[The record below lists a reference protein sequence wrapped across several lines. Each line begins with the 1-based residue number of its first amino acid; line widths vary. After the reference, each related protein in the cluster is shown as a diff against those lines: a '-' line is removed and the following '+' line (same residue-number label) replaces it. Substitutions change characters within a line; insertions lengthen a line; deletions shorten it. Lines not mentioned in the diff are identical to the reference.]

1 MINFGERVFSD
12 FNYRLTIKIRD
23 IRLLIDNLEFL
34 IKIGI
39 KGKRYMRNHNMSH
52 SFSYISF
59 LQIVVCF

>member
-23 IRLLIDNLEFL
+23 IRLLINNLEFL

-39 KGKRYMRNHNMSH
+39 KEKRYM
-52 SFSYISF
+52 
-59 LQIVVCF
+59 